1 MHFSA
6 AGRVHAVSR
15 ETQCRVHACGAGF
28 HHATNILLFKSLYL
42 SYIGAMRTGRPLS
55 RSTVEAARLLGR
67 RIALAR
73 RERRWTVAE
82 LAERVGCSATTMGKV
97 ERGDPS
103 VALGTVFEAA
113 ALVGVALFTDDTAAL
128 ARESELVEA
137 RLAVLPQRVRRH
149 HVDDDF

>member
-1 MHFSA
+1 M
-6 AGRVHAVSR
+6 G
-15 ETQCRVHACGAGF
+15 
-28 HHATNILLFKSLYL
+28 
-42 SYIGAMRTGRPLS
+42 TGRPLS

-73 RERRWTVAE
+73 RERRWTIAE
-82 LAERVGCSATTMGKV
+82 LAERVGCSAATMGKV

-113 ALVGVALFTDDTAAL
+113 ALVGVPLFTDDAVTL
-128 ARESELVEA
+128 AREADLVEA
-137 RLAVLPQRVRRH
+137 RLAVLPQRVRRR

>member
-1 MHFSA
+1 
-6 AGRVHAVSR
+6 
-15 ETQCRVHACGAGF
+15 
-28 HHATNILLFKSLYL
+28 
-42 SYIGAMRTGRPLS
+42 MRTGRPLS

-82 LAERVGCSATTMGKV
+82 LAERVGCSAATMGKV

-113 ALVGVALFTDDTAAL
+113 ALVGIALFTDDTAAL
-128 ARESELVEA
+128 AREAELLEA
-137 RLAVLPQRVRRH
+137 RLAVLPQRVRRR